1 MKRRD
6 LLKWSGLLATTPFLN
21 YTSVRAEEPQRIL
34 EFELTAKES
43 VQNLVGP
50 EYPDTRLW
58 LYNDRLGGPFIKA
71 RQGDLLQVRFRN
83 QLPVPSTIHWH
94 GIRNINAMDG
104 VAGLTQDPVPPGE
117 EFTYTVPLEDAGTY
131 WYHAHTTA
139 WEQVARGLYG
149 PLIVQGR
156 DDIEVDQELVLI
168 MDD

>member
-6 LLKWSGLLATTPFLN
+6 LLKWSGLLATTPFLKH
-21 YTSVRAEEPQRIL
+21 TSVHGEESQRIL

-43 VQNLVGP
+43 VQNLAGP

-104 VAGLTQDPVPPGE
+104 VAGLTQDPVPPGGE
-117 EFTYTVPLEDAGTY
+117 
-131 WYHAHTTA
+131 
-139 WEQVARGLYG
+139 
-149 PLIVQGR
+149 
-156 DDIEVDQELVLI
+156 
-168 MDD
+168 